1 MEGFC
6 PLRAGFSDRKKISSL
21 RWRTV
26 ILRGCRFNG
35 EGAVLKGSG
44 VCFNGVGRRFNG
56 AGVCFNGVGR
66 RFNGAGVCFNG
77 VGRRFNGAPRRCL
90 RMAAARKIVCR
101 RSRSG
106 ALLPEKEPNVAE
118 SRSVILV
125 QGRYRLCC
133 GGSGSGIGGSEESAE
148 KARKNYK
155 KNSKMSVKTLEKT
168 VKLC

>member
-1 MEGFC
+1 MWSAWRSFSGGRILPATGWIFRSKKDFLFKVAAC
-6 PLRAGFSDRKKISSL
+6 YFKGLPLQRG
-21 RWRTV
+21 WR
-26 ILRGCRFNG
+26 RFMG
-35 EGAVLKGSG
+35 TS
-44 VCFNGVGRRFNG
+44 VCFNGGG
-56 AGVCFNGVGR
+56 S
-66 RFNGAGVCFNG
+66 
-77 VGRRFNGAPRRCL
+77 RRFNGAPRRCL

-118 SRSVILV
+118 SRSVTLV
-125 QGRYRLCC
+125 QGRYRLCR
-133 GGSGSGIGGSEESAE
+133 GRGSGSGIGGSEESAE